1 MKTELFTLQN
11 GLRVF
16 LIDTKAFPTLT
27 TLLLVGAGSR
37 YEHET
42 NNGVAHF
49 LEHMFFKGSKKY
61 PDPYILTSTI
71 EQLGG
76 IWNAFTSKD
85 YTGYFIKATSEH
97 FDTVID
103 VLSDVLL
110 RPLFKE
116 EEIEKEKGVIVEEIN
131 MYEDMP
137 QSLVGDL
144 YENLLYKGNPLGF
157 DVIGTKKT
165 VRSFNKQTFLDYR
178 RQLYHPK
185 NAVLVVAGGLNMRHS
200 GKRSADW
207 RRAHPESDSGVV
219 ASAPSQNDYL
229 KIIQQKFG
237 EWGNGTKSEFTQM
250 IENQEKPQ
258 IFIKT
263 KKTEQAHFCLG
274 YRTFSSNDK
283 RKRALEVLTAIIGVG
298 ASSKLFM
305 ELREKRGLCYYVS
318 TGLQYYHDVGN
329 MVTQAGV
336 PKDVTKVTEA
346 IKVTLEEHNKML
358 ADGFNKKDITKAKEI
373 LKGRLLLSMEDSFN
387 VAHFYGKKAVLETKI
402 ESPQEVVDQ
411 IEKVTEDEIR
421 AVAKVIIQPDRLNVV
436 AIGPFERKDF
446 EGIL

>member
-1 MKTELFTLQN
+1 MKTDLFTLPN

-27 TLLLVGAGSR
+27 TLLIVGAGSR
-37 YEHET
+37 YEEES

-61 PDPYILTSTI
+61 PDPFILTSTI

-97 FDTVID
+97 FDIVVD

-131 MYEDMP
+131 MYEDQP

-144 YENLLYKGNPLGF
+144 YENLLYKGNPLGY

-165 VRSFNKQTFLDYR
+165 VTSFTRQTFLDYR
-178 RQLYHPK
+178 SMLYHPK
-185 NAVLVVAGGLNMRHS
+185 NTVFVVAGGLHMTKTGETQAKN
-200 GKRSADW
+200 
-207 RRAHPESDSGVV
+207 
-219 ASAPSQNDYL
+219 Y
-229 KIIQQKFG
+229 IQVIEEKFG
-237 EWGNGTKSEFTQM
+237 EWGNGEKKSDFVPMTEQ
-250 IENQEKPQ
+250 QEKPE
-258 IFIKT
+258 ILIKT

-274 YRTFSSNDK
+274 YRAFPSSDK
-283 RKRALEVLTAIIGVG
+283 RRRILEVLVGILGVG

-305 ELREKRGLCYYVS
+305 ELREKRGLCYYIS

-336 PKDVTKVTEA
+336 PKDVVKV
-346 IKVTLEEHNKML
+346 
-358 ADGFNKKDITKAKEI
+358 KDAM
-373 LKGRLLLSMEDSFN
+373 R
-387 VAHFYGKKAVLETKI
+387 
-402 ESPQEVVDQ
+402 
-411 IEKVTEDEIR
+411 R
-421 AVAKVIIQPDRLNVV
+421 
-436 AIGPFERKDF
+436 
-446 EGIL
+446 

>member
-1 MKTELFTLQN
+1 MKTEIVTLQN
-11 GLRVF
+11 GLRII

-37 YEHET
+37 YENEQ

-61 PDPYILTSTI
+61 PDPFILTSTI
-71 EQLGG
+71 ESLGG

-97 FDTVID
+97 FDVVID

-116 EEIEKEKGVIVEEIN
+116 EEIEKEKGVIIEEIN

-144 YENLLYKGNPLGF
+144 LENLLYKGNPLGF

-165 VRSFNKQTFLDYR
+165 VTSFNKQTFLDYR
-178 RQLYHPK
+178 SQLYHPK
-185 NAVLVVAGGLNMRHS
+185 NAVLVVAGGLHI
-200 GKRSADW
+200 GKR
-207 RRAHPESDSGVV
+207 EGYTI
-219 ASAPSQNDYL
+219 NDYI
-229 KIIQQKFG
+229 KSIQEKFG
-237 EWGNGTKSEFTQM
+237 EWGNGQKSEFNSMVEIQD
-250 IENQEKPQ
+250 KPELLV
-258 IFIKT
+258 KT

-274 YRTFSSNDK
+274 FRTFKSEDK
-283 RKRALEVLTAIIGVG
+283 RKHTLAILAGILGMG

-305 ELREKRGLCYYVS
+305 ELREKRGLCYYIGTS
-318 TGLQYYHDVGN
+318 LTYYHDVGN

-336 PKDVTKVTEA
+336 PKDTQKVIEA
-346 IKVTLEEHNKML
+346 MKLTLEEHYKML
-358 ADGFNKKDITKAKEI
+358 KSGFNNEDIRKAKEI
-373 LKGRLLLSMEDSFN
+373 IKGRLLLSMEDSFN
-387 VAHFYGKKAVLETKI
+387 VSHFYGKKAVLETNI
-402 ESPQEVVDQ
+402 ESPQEIIDY
-411 IEKVTEDEIR
+411 IEKVSQEEILE
-421 AVAKVIIQPDRLNVV
+421 VAKEVIKPEKLNMAV
-436 AIGPFERKDF
+436 IGPFEKKEFD
-446 EGIL
+446 GLIT

>member
-1 MKTELFTLQN
+1 MKTELFTLPN

-27 TLLLVGAGSR
+27 TLLIVGAGSR
-37 YEHET
+37 YEHEK

-61 PDPYILTSTI
+61 PDPFILTSTI

-97 FDTVID
+97 FDTVVD

-157 DVIGTKKT
+157 DVIGTKQT
-165 VRSFNKQTFLDYR
+165 VTSFNKQTFLDYR
-178 RQLYHPK
+178 GQLYHPK
-185 NAVLVVAGGLNMRHS
+185 NAVLVVAGGLNMS
-200 GKRSADW
+200 KTGETQAK
-207 RRAHPESDSGVV
+207 
-219 ASAPSQNDYL
+219 NYL
-229 KIIQQKFG
+229 QIIEEKFG
-237 EWGNGTKSEFTQM
+237 EWGNGAKSEFVSM

-258 IFIKT
+258 IFIKN

-274 YRTFSSNDK
+274 YRTFPSDDK
-283 RKRALEVLTAIIGVG
+283 RRRALEVLTAILGVG

-336 PKDVTKVTEA
+336 TKDVAKVTEA
-346 IKVTLEEHNKML
+346 MKITLEEHNKML
-358 ADGFNKKDITKAKEI
+358 ADGFNKQDIIKAKEI

-387 VAHFYGKKAVLETKI
+387 VAHFYGKKAVLETKM

-411 IEKVTEDEIR
+411 IEKVTEEEIHS
-421 AVAKVIIQPDRLNVV
+421 VATDVIKPSQLNIS

-446 EGIL
+446 EGIISQI

>member
-1 MKTELFTLQN
+1 MKTELFTLPN
-11 GLRVF
+11 SLRVF

-27 TLLLVGAGSR
+27 TLLIVGAGSR
-37 YEHET
+37 YEHEK

-61 PDPYILTSTI
+61 PDPFTLTSTI

-116 EEIEKEKGVIVEEIN
+116 EEIEKEKGVIIEEIN

-157 DVIGTKKT
+157 DVIGTKQT
-165 VRSFNKQTFLDYR
+165 VTSFNKQTFLDYR

-185 NAVLVVAGGLNMRHS
+185 NAVLVVAGGLNMS
-200 GKRSADW
+200 KTGETQAKNYMQAI
-207 RRAHPESDSGVV
+207 EE
-219 ASAPSQNDYL
+219 
-229 KIIQQKFG
+229 KFN
-237 EWGNGTKSEFTQM
+237 EWENGTKSEFTQM

-258 IFIKT
+258 LFIKN

-274 YRTFSSNDK
+274 YRTFPSNDK
-283 RKRALEVLTAIIGVG
+283 RKRALEVLTAILGVG

-305 ELREKRGLCYYVS
+305 ELREKRGLCYYIS

-336 PKDVTKVTEA
+336 PKDVAKVTEA
-346 IKVTLEEHNKML
+346 MKLTLEEHNKML
-358 ADGFNKKDITKAKEI
+358 KDGFNKKDITKAKEI

-387 VAHFYGKKAVLETKI
+387 VAHFYGKKAVLETKR
-402 ESPQEVVDQ
+402 ESPQEVIEQ
-411 IEKVTEDEIR
+411 IEKVTEEEIHT
-421 AVAKVIIQPDRLNVV
+421 VVQDVIKPSQLNIA
-436 AIGPFERKDF
+436 AIGPFEKKDF
-446 EGIL
+446 EGIIP

>member
-1 MKTELFTLQN
+1 MKTDLFTLPN

-27 TLLLVGAGSR
+27 TLLIVGAGSR
-37 YEHET
+37 YEQEA

-61 PDPYILTSTI
+61 PDPFTLTSTI

-97 FDTVID
+97 FNVVID

-110 RPLFKE
+110 HPLFKE

-165 VRSFNKQTFLDYR
+165 VTSFNKQTFLDYR
-178 RQLYHPK
+178 GQLYHPK
-185 NAVLVVAGGLNMRHS
+185 NAVLVVAGGLTQ
-200 GKRSADW
+200 GKR
-207 RRAHPESDSGVV
+207 EGFTI
-219 ASAPSQNDYL
+219 QDYV
-229 KIIQQKFG
+229 KGIEEKFG
-237 EWGNGTKSEFTQM
+237 EWGNGAKSEFIPM
-250 IENQEKPQ
+250 SENQEKPQ
-258 IFIKT
+258 IFIKN

-283 RKRALEVLTAIIGVG
+283 RKKPLEVLTAILGVG

-305 ELREKRGLCYYVS
+305 ELREKRGLCYYIS

-336 PKDVTKVTEA
+336 PKDVVKVTEA
-346 IKVTLEEHNKML
+346 MKLTLEEHQKML
-358 ADGFNKKDITKAKEI
+358 KDGFTKKDITKAKEI

-387 VAHFYGKKAVLETKI
+387 VAHFYGKKAVLETKT

-411 IEKVTEDEIR
+411 IEKVTDEEIH
-421 AVAKVIIQPDRLNVV
+421 AVAQDVIQSSHLNIA
-436 AIGPFERKDF
+436 AIGPFEEKDF
-446 EGIL
+446 EKIIKYIIV